1 MKRNALAVFATAWA
15 FTCLQISSTNAVAPI
30 SNFRTLTKGCYQYTD
45 VLKQP
50 SSSNEAL
57 QASALP
63 DAFLGKQVIKVDCNT
78 KHHLEIG
85 FRGKAAAQGTVKLDT
100 VLFKSQ
106 CLIRN
111 NSIANSGHENHASQL
126 YVFVWRV
133 GKVSNFVCGVNA
145 KSSPHPTAPGYKFYE
160 VFYSPVLDMS
170 K

>member
-1 MKRNALAVFATAWA
+1 MKRNVLIAFALTWA
-15 FTCLQISSTNAVAPI
+15 FALLQITPSQAVTPI

-45 VLKQP
+45 VLKQL
-50 SSSNEAL
+50 SSSNENL

-63 DAFLGKQVIKVDCNT
+63 DAYLGKQVTKVDCNT

-85 FRGKAAAQGTVKLDT
+85 LRGKSAAQGTVKLDT

-145 KSSPHPTAPGYKFYE
+145 KSSPHPTAAGYKFYE